1 MPDDPL
7 QTCAYHVVRYQPN
20 LIRDEWVNIG
30 VLLFIPDGGPDG
42 GPEDGPD
49 ASPGGEPGSGPG
61 KDFLPEKPGAGRV
74 RQRWLEEPADLLRLR
89 RLHPAVDEDLLL
101 RLPAEFE
108 RQFAGREMEA
118 EAILGRFEETLS
130 NAVQLA
136 PRKGLLSRDPD
147 AELDRLF
154 REQVEPIRESRRA
167 SAEIRTR
174 ADVRARA
181 ADFFRS
187 EKILRLMQRGVRVE
201 EFTRQPGDP
210 MRIDFSYRRNGT
222 RGFVH
227 SVALGRDPGQAKLL
241 AYTAAAIRERVA
253 HSEFLAVTEREPAR
267 GNVRDQFVSGVF
279 KESDIRV
286 VPLGELRKWAHE
298 VAPVLR
304 AGGGD

>member
-1 MPDDPL
+1 MPDETL
-7 QTCAYHVVRYQPN
+7 QPCAYHVVRYQPN

-30 VLLFIPDGGPDG
+30 VLLLDP
-42 GPEDGPD
+42 
-49 ASPGGEPGSGPG
+49 AS
-61 KDFLPEKPGAGRV
+61 GRV
-74 RQRWLEEPADLLRLR
+74 RQRWIEEPSDLVRLR
-89 RLHPAVDEDLLL
+89 RLHPAADEELLL
-101 RLPAEFE
+101 RLPAEFD

-118 EAILGRFEETLS
+118 ETILDKFDETLS

-154 REQVEPIRESRRA
+154 REQVEPLREPRRGA
-167 SAEIRTR
+167 AEIRTR
-174 ADVRARA
+174 GDVRARA
-181 ADFFRS
+181 ADYFRS

-201 EFTRQPGDP
+201 EFTAPGDP

-241 AYTAAAIRERVA
+241 AYTAGAIRGRVR
-253 HSEFLAVTEREPAR
+253 HTEFLAVTEREPAR
-267 GNVRDQFVSGVF
+267 GNVRDQFVSGILA
-279 KESDIRV
+279 ESDIRV

-298 VAPVLR
+298 VAPALK
-304 AGGGD
+304 AESA